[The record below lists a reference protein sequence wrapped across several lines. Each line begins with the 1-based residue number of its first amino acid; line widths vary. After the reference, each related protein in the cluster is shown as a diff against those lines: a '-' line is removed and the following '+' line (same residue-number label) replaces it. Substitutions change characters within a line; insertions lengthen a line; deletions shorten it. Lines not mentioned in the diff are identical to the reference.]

1 MKAPPAQW
9 ADLATWLDTMG
20 RALRAADEPALQAGL
35 AKFDAARHELL
46 HKELRRIGSQLHGA
60 LESFSL
66 DAGLVE
72 APAREPLDP
81 RPRLERVLKVS
92 DDAAHRTAD
101 LVELS
106 YPLAEQTGA
115 SAAAM
120 LAQWRAER
128 DAQAISAHAV
138 ESFLDQTV
146 HNMTT
151 VGTSLSE
158 VLLAHGYQDHGARVL
173 RGVARLLEGIDAA
186 LRSLQQLG
194 GGEALREPSAP
205 AAGGTATSTQA
216 GSRGASLRTRM
227 GS

>member
-1 MKAPPAQW
+1 MNAPPAQW
-9 ADLATWLDTMG
+9 ADLASWLDSMS
-20 RALRAADEPALQAGL
+20 RALRAADEAALRAGL

-46 HKELRRIGSQLHGA
+46 QKELRRIGSQLHGV

-66 DAGLVE
+66 DAGLVD
-72 APAREPLDP
+72 APAREPPDP
-81 RPRLERVLKVS
+81 RSRLERVLKVS

-151 VGTSLSE
+151 VGSSLSE
-158 VLLAHGYQDHGARVL
+158 VLLAHGYQDHGGRVL
-173 RGVARLLEGIDAA
+173 HGLSRLLDGIDATLKA
-186 LRSLQQLG
+186 LQQLG
-194 GGEALREPSAP
+194 GGEAFRSAASAP
-205 AAGGTATSTQA
+205 AGQ
-216 GSRGASLRTRM
+216 RGASLRARM
-227 GS
+227 GT